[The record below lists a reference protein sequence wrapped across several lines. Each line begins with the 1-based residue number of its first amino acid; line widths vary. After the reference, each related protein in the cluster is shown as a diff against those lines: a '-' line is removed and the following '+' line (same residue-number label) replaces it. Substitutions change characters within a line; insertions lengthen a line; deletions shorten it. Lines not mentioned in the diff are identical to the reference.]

1 LQDAIRKLSYDLFHE
16 HKQVPDQELKSRMKA
31 KLDADDYCVNQLRKL
46 REKGSTYDQ
55 IWDQKIYS
63 AVSTSLISIGYCIY

>member
-1 LQDAIRKLSYDLFHE
+1 
-16 HKQVPDQELKSRMKA
+16 MKA
-31 KLDADDYCVNQLRKL
+31 KLDADDYYVNQLRKL

-63 AVSTSLISIGYCIY
+63 AVSTLLISIGYCIY